1 MLQTAPLVSDAAV
14 VALTVV
20 LVILTVVL
28 VWIGIDTTRKLKQV
42 NTITERLFHLGILFA
57 GSFLE
62 ETVRIPTDWV
72 RKDCS
77 SLVASLSEIDGIEAE
92 LLQGEIVITYRLNQE
107 NETLQTL
114 LKDCREPE
122 KIRDKVS
129 LYSRL

>member
-28 VWIGIDTTRKLKQV
+28 VWLGIDTSRKLRQV
-42 NTITERLFHLGILFA
+42 NTLTERFFHLGILFA

-72 RKDCS
+72 REDCG
-77 SLVASLSEIDGIEAE
+77 SLVTSLSGIDGIEVE
-92 LLQGEIVITYRLNQE
+92 LLQEEMIITYRLNQE

-122 KIRDKVS
+122 KIREKLS